1 MIVIMETTLT
11 YKLALLHLV
20 HLLVHADGV
29 VDDRELAMLQ
39 RIREDEHITDAVFNA
54 FTSRISFSNNRELY
68 EHGVRLLNQCTDEEK
83 LQVFAH
89 LYKLA
94 QADND
99 FSMKEVRLLFY
110 SLEQTQV
117 EFDDVVL
124 IARMAS

>member
-1 MIVIMETTLT
+1 METTLT

-39 RIREDEHITDAVFNA
+39 RIREEENITDAVFNA

>member
-1 MIVIMETTLT
+1 METTLT

-20 HLLVHADGV
+20 HLLVHADDV
-29 VDDRELAMLQ
+29 VDDQELAMLQ
-39 RIREDEHITDAVFNA
+39 RIREEEHITDAVFNA